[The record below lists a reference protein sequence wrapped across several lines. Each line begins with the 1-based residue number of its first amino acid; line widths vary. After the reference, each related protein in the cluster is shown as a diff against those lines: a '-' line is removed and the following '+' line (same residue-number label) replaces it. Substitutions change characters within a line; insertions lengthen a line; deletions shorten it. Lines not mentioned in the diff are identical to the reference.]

1 MATALP
7 ILDIQEPGADLA
19 RKTVFIKL
27 HLGLLGNSRKVS
39 SSQVEVDADK
49 ELIRVT
55 KTLLDSPEL
64 QAIRTLDDE
73 LRRYLYDTCLPFE
86 VGIHLLPL
94 GLLETVDE
102 KLGEFRDKRRVFA
115 EVFLNAYPRMCQEAV
130 GRLPRLH
137 HVLYNQ
143 TFTRINVVFSP
154 RCHGQFVG
162 R

>member
-7 ILDIQEPGADLA
+7 ILEIQEPGTDLG

-49 ELIRVT
+49 ELIRVA

-64 QAIRTLDDE
+64 QAISTLDGDV
-73 LRRYLYDTCLPFE
+73 RRFLYDTCLPFE

-102 KLGEFRDKRRVFA
+102 KLNEFREKRRVSV
-115 EVFLNAYPRMCQEAV
+115 EVFLFAYPTPVRGGCGATAHA
-130 GRLPRLH
+130 P
-137 HVLYNQ
+137 
-143 TFTRINVVFSP
+143 
-154 RCHGQFVG
+154 
-162 R
+162 

>member
-7 ILDIQEPGADLA
+7 ILEIQEPGADLA

-49 ELIRVT
+49 ELVRVA

-64 QAIRTLDDE
+64 QAIRTLDGDV
-73 LRRYLYDTCLPFE
+73 RRFLYDTCLPFE

-102 KLGEFRDKRRVFA
+102 RLNEFREKRRVLV
-115 EVFLNAYPRMCQEAV
+115 EVFLFAYPRLCQEAA
-130 GRLPRLH
+130 GRLRTLH
-137 HVLYNQ
+137 N
-143 TFTRINVVFSP
+143 P
-154 RCHGQFVG
+154 AD
-162 R
+162 